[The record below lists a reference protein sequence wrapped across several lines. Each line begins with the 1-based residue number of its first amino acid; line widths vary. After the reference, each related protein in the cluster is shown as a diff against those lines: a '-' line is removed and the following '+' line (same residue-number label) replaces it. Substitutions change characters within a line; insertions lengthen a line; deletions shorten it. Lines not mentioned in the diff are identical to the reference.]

1 MLYSGVG
8 SGSGNAVGEG
18 DGEDSTIVFSVS
30 KNTANIDLL
39 APPP

>member
-1 MLYSGVG
+1 MANNIRTQEEYKKPEYNYFIALKLGIK
-8 SGSGNAVGEG
+8 E
-18 DGEDSTIVFSVS
+18 